1 MPMLES
7 APRRRLLALL
17 AATLATGVLPGWARA
32 ALPPALP
39 QALPGVSWQR
49 WGQAVLR
56 RFGFKVYEATL
67 WAGSNDPLQLP
78 YALELHYAIDI
89 PGERLASV
97 SINEM
102 RRLDRGSAQQHALW
116 SARLKTLFPD
126 VRAGER
132 IIGMHLPDGARFYHQ
147 NRLLG
152 VVEDPEFAKAF
163 FAIWL
168 DPASDAPEV
177 RAALLRR
184 PEGA

>member
-1 MPMLES
+1 MRTIES
-7 APRRRLLALL
+7 SPRRRFLALL
-17 AATLATGVLPGWARA
+17 AGTLAAAMTPAWARA

-39 QALPGVSWQR
+39 QALPGVNWQR

-67 WAGSNDPLQLP
+67 WAGSSDPLQLP
-78 YALELHYAIDI
+78 YALELHYALDI

-116 SARLKTLFPD
+116 GARLKSLFPD

-132 IIGMHLPDGARFYHQ
+132 IIGMHLPEGARFYHQ

-152 VVEDPEFAKAF
+152 VVEDQEFAKAF